1 MVRLLSCLLR
11 RNSQVKERSAEERA
25 QKIPH
30 QHLLVRKVQPMSQKK
45 TETASEKAA
54 KKNNVNES
62 EDESEQEKDADEE
75 EPEEESTSG
84 VPDKLS
90 PSDSEFC
97 SAFSVSFYLLGISS
111 FDVFFSII
119 LFATLLRHCI
129 FEFSYIQSGNFY
141 SLG

>member
-97 SAFSVSFYLLGISS
+97 KRFGTDLTPRKSHIRIMIGYQL
-111 FDVFFSII
+111 
-119 LFATLLRHCI
+119 
-129 FEFSYIQSGNFY
+129 IQVGAEDDDNED
-141 SLG
+141 